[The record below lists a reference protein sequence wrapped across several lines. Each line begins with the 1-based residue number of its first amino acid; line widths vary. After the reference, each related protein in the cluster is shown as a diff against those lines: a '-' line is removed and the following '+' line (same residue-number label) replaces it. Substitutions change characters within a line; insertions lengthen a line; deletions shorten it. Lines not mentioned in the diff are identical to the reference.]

1 MSTLHVENLKGLSSG
16 GNANKIILS
25 NDQTLYAPNHIVQVL
40 TQEITAI
47 TTTTSNSAV
56 ASGFTLTIT
65 PKSASS
71 KIKTSVGMNGI
82 YMSSQNTAMQMYI
95 YKNGSF
101 LDFLDDIAGYGITGQ
116 NPNQNANPT
125 HIYVDSPNTTSATTY
140 AIFISVQSGTLGFNN
155 YATGNNRTR
164 SWFTVEEIAQ

>member
-16 GNANKIILS
+16 GNANKVILS
-25 NDQTLYAPNHIVQVL
+25 SDQTLYAPNHIVQVL

-47 TTTTSNSAV
+47 TTTTSTSLV

-65 PKSASS
+65 PKSTSS
-71 KIKTSVGMNGI
+71 KIKISIGMTGI
-82 YMSSQNTAMQMYI
+82 YMSTQNTAMKMQL

-101 LDFLDDIAGYGITGQ
+101 HAHLNDIAGYGITGLNPLQ
-116 NPNQNANPT
+116 NSSAT
-125 HIYVDSPNTTSATTY
+125 HVYVDTPSTTSATTY
-140 AIFISVQSGTLGFNN
+140 AIFIATGGGTLGFNN
-155 YATGNNRTR
+155 YATGNNKTR

>member
-1 MSTLHVENLKGLSSG
+1 MSILKVDTINEKTT
-16 GNANKIILS
+16 GNGVII
-25 NDQTLYAPNHIVQVL
+25 PGHIVQVL

-71 KIKTSVGMNGI
+71 KIKTSIGMNGI

-101 LDFLDDIAGYGITGQ
+101 LAFLDDVAGYGITGQ
-116 NPNQNANPT
+116 NPVQNSNPT

-164 SWFTVEEIAQ
+164 SWFTLEEIAQ

>member
-16 GNANKIILS
+16 GNANKVILS
-25 NDQTLYAPNHIVQVL
+25 SDQTLYAPGHIVQVL

-71 KIKTSVGMNGI
+71 KIKTAVGMNGI

-101 LDFLDDIAGYGITGQ
+101 LDFLDDVDGYGITGQ
-116 NPNQNANPT
+116 NPNQNATPT
-125 HIYVDSPNTTSATTY
+125 HISVDSPNTTSATTY

>member
-16 GNANKIILS
+16 GNANKVILS
-25 NDQTLYAPNHIVQVL
+25 SDQTLYAPNHIVQDL

-47 TTTTSNSAV
+47 TTTTSTSLV

-65 PKSASS
+65 PKSTSS
-71 KIKTSVGMNGI
+71 KIKISIGITGI
-82 YMSSQNTAMQMYI
+82 YMSAQNTAMKMHL

-101 LDFLDDIAGYGITGQ
+101 HAYLNDIAGYGITGLNPLQ
-116 NPNQNANPT
+116 NSSAT
-125 HIYVDSPNTTSATTY
+125 HVYVDSPSTTSATTY
-140 AIFISVQSGTLGFNN
+140 AIFIATGSGTLGFNN
-155 YATGNNRTR
+155 YATGNNQTR

>member
-16 GNANKIILS
+16 GNANKVILS
-25 NDQTLYAPNHIVQVL
+25 SDQTLYAPGHIVQVL

-71 KIKTSVGMNGI
+71 KIKTAVGMNGI
-82 YMSSQNTAMQMYI
+82 YMSAQNTAMQMYI

-101 LDFLDDIAGYGITGQ
+101 LDFLDDVAGYGITGQ
-116 NPNQNANPT
+116 TPNQNANPT

>member
-1 MSTLHVENLKGLSSG
+1 MSILKVDTINEKTSG
-16 GNANKIILS
+16 NGVII
-25 NDQTLYAPNHIVQVL
+25 PGHIVQDL

-47 TTTTSNSAV
+47 TTTSSNSAV

-71 KIKTSVGMNGI
+71 KIKTAVGMNGI

-101 LDFLDDIAGYGITGQ
+101 LDFLDDVAGYGITGQ

>member
-1 MSTLHVENLKGLSSG
+1 MSTLHVENLKGPTSG
-16 GNANKIILS
+16 ANANKVILS

-47 TTTTSNSAV
+47 TTTSSNSAV

-71 KIKTSVGMNGI
+71 KIKTAVGMNGI

-101 LDFLDDIAGYGITGQ
+101 LDFLDDVAGYGITGQ